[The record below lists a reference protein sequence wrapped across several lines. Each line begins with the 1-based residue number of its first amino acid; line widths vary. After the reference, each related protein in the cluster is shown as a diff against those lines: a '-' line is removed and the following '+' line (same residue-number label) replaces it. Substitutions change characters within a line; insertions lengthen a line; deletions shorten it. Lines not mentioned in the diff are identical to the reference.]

1 MGAPLVRRKF
11 NIKLLL
17 VRKQRHP
24 RTLNECSISGVVVVE
39 YRAAI
44 STKAAP
50 P

>member
-1 MGAPLVRRKF
+1 MYSISEAKF
-11 NIKLLL
+11 EKYELLL

-24 RTLNECSISGVVVVE
+24 RTLNECSISGVIVI

-50 P
+50 H